1 MAAIQHLMD
10 FRRLRAEAG
19 NAIAEA
25 KALGNAALHRT
36 DVPHPPVP
44 EPLGTPGSS
53 YQVLT
58 RMGFGVDVVGY
69 SRRPAPDQVAVQQ
82 RLAALTYG
90 IIEDLGVAIRDTDRQ
105 PSGDGIHVFLPP
117 DVELHRALPI
127 LMAAAASRLAADNTT
142 FADRMR
148 IRMAAV
154 FGPVGLTALGFGGR
168 TIITCGRLVDSSV
181 IREAIV
187 RHPAADLVVLVAD
200 ALYRY
205 VVGEGYPGLTAN
217 QFRRKRVRVKEFDE
231 PAWLWVAP
239 TNYHSASLASGER
252 TA

>member
-10 FRRLRAEAG
+10 FRRLRAGAG
-19 NAIAEA
+19 NALAEA
-25 KALGNAALHRT
+25 KALGNAALHRAGA
-36 DVPHPPVP
+36 PQSPVP
-44 EPLGTPGSS
+44 EPPGTSSGS

-69 SRRPAPDQVAVQQ
+69 GRRPAPDQVVVQQ

-105 PSGDGIHVFLPP
+105 PGGDGIHVFLPP
-117 DVELHRALPI
+117 DIELHRALPT
-127 LMAAAASRLAADNTT
+127 LMVATATRLAADNTT

-181 IREAIV
+181 IREAVV
-187 RHPAADLVVLVAD
+187 RHPTADLVVLVSD

-205 VVGEGYPGLTAN
+205 VVGEGYPGLSPN
-217 QFRRKRVRVKEFDE
+217 QFRRKRVKVKEFDE

-239 TNYHSASLASGER
+239 TNYHSASLTSGER
-252 TA
+252 TV